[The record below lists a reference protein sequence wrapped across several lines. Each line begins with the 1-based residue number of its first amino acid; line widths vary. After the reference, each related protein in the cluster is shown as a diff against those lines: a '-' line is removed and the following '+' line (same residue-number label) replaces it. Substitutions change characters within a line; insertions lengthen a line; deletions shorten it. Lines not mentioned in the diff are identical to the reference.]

1 MKRLLWFFGVFVA
14 LALIYGCNKDNN
26 VPDGKWAKHV
36 FIVNEGPFQS
46 GSGTICAFDR
56 DSVKVSHG
64 LFEGAN
70 GRPLGNIVQSMQVV
84 GDLVF
89 IVVHRDDKIEVAKL
103 GDFKSVATISNL
115 SLPRYFLGFN
125 EEKGYVSC
133 WDNTVKVINMHDY
146 TVMKEIPTGT
156 GPDEMI
162 VAGDYL
168 FVINSGGLGDDSTVT
183 YIKTGNESVYGN
195 IEVWH
200 RPAGIVKDINGYIWV
215 LCSGKGYNG
224 FPAADDTPARLVCID
239 PGSLS
244 VIREVSFTDPGI
256 HPDVLVINSAGTTL
270 YYNYPDG
277 IYSFPVSAT
286 ALNASPLIPATIM
299 YYGLGYDNSSDMIY
313 ACDPLDYNQNGW
325 IYRFRADNG
334 APVDSFMAGIVP
346 NGFWFN

>member
-1 MKRLLWFFGVFVA
+1 MSGLINWMWLFVVVM
-14 LALIYGCNKDNN
+14 LFSGCGKDNN
-26 VPDGKWAKHV
+26 GPDGKWAKSV

-46 GSGTICAFDR
+46 GSGTISAFNR

-89 IVVHRDDKIEVAKL
+89 IVVNGGDKIEVAKL
-103 GDFKSVATISNL
+103 EDFKSVATVSNL
-115 SLPRYFLGFN
+115 SSPRYFFGFN

-133 WDNTVKVINMHDY
+133 WDNTVKVINMHDF
-146 TVMKEIPTGT
+146 TVMEAIPTGA

-168 FVINSGGLGDDSTVT
+168 FVINSGGFGDDSTVT
-183 YIKTGNESVYGN
+183 YIKTSDESVHGN

-200 RPAGIVKDINGYIWV
+200 RPSGIVKDLNGYVWV
-215 LCSGKGYNG
+215 LCSGKGYYG
-224 FPAADDTPARLVCID
+224 YPSAEDTPARLVCID
-239 PGSLS
+239 PANLS
-244 VIREVSFTDPGI
+244 IIREVPFNDPGN
-256 HPDVLVINSAGTTL
+256 HPDVLVINSAGTIL

-286 ALNASPLIPATIM
+286 ALNASPLVPAAKM
-299 YYGLGYDNSSDMIY
+299 YYSLGYDPSLDMLC
-313 ACDPLDYNQNGW
+313 ASDPLDYNQNGW